1 MRQTLH
7 IFKKDVRHLW
17 FEIAVAIT
25 VVAAFTFTGARRA
38 LWLVHPATN
47 RTAAWTLVM
56 ILLPLAWWT
65 LIARVIHDEA
75 LPGDSQF
82 WITRPYSWK
91 SLLGAKALFILAF
104 INIPMLLAD
113 GVIVRAYGLPLG
125 IEMPGLL
132 WSQVLIA
139 IVFILPIAA
148 LSALT
153 TGFVQLIFAVLTPCV
168 ITLGIAIVAPEVVLG
183 GFFSGSDWV
192 KTYYVF
198 LLMSVAASGILVWQY
213 SMRRTAAARSLALAA
228 GILAVLGMTLIP
240 WSAAFRIQS
249 WFSKQRLDQSLVHV
263 DFDSANRWLTRAV
276 IVEGGGRVR
285 VELPLTITGLPAGMI
300 AKPEGFSVD
309 LQAPD
314 GAMWQADQLPLR
326 IASKMGQKFSLEATV
341 DSAFYRRVK
350 DEPLKVRGSVYMT
363 LFGNRQTVRVPFGDR
378 SVPVPRVGVCS
389 ASGGANGQSYFLIC
403 SSAFRFP
410 PVLFSYSF
418 KQSAKEAVQD
428 VWSSTEPRRPISYS
442 PFPAELGIS
451 PVSQDFTFSTVA
463 VPLSEARVDTVEPLA
478 HIRRNLEINNLRLG
492 DFEVRPAP
500 VSP

>member
-1 MRQTLH
+1 MRQALH

-17 FEIAVAIT
+17 FEIAVVIT

-38 LWLVHPATN
+38 QWLADPVTN
-47 RTAAWTLVM
+47 RIAAWTLVL

-65 LIARVIHDEA
+65 LIARVVHDEV

-91 SLLGAKALFILAF
+91 SLLGAKGLFILAF
-104 INIPMLLAD
+104 INLPMLLAD

-132 WSQVLIA
+132 WSQVLLTIA
-139 IVFILPIAA
+139 FILPIAA

-168 ITLGIAIVAPEVVLG
+168 ITLGVAIVAPEVVLG

-213 SMRRTAAARSLALAA
+213 SMRRTAAARSLAVAA

-240 WSAAFRIQS
+240 WPAAFRIQS
-249 WFSKQRLDQSLVHV
+249 WLSKQRVDQSLVRV
-263 DFDSANRWLTRAV
+263 DFDSGNRWLTRAV
-276 IVEGGGRVR
+276 IEGGDRVR

-389 ASGGANGQSYFLIC
+389 ASGGANGQRYFLIC

-418 KQSAKEAVQD
+418 KQSAKEAGQD
-428 VWSSTEPRRPISYS
+428 VWSSTGPRRPISYS

-463 VPLSEARVDTVEPLA
+463 VPLSEARVGTVEPLA
-478 HIRRNLEINNLRLG
+478 HIRRNLEIDILRLG
-492 DFEVRPAP
+492 DFEVRPAAVLP
-500 VSP
+500 